1 MLSLSQQASQGSFM
15 PQRERDILSE
25 AIGTPEPHG
34 RTRGLGNLAPWGKYF
49 RGDPQEA
56 KREKKRAKAER
67 MKEEIMSSVRA
78 EFQAQMR
85 AMEARLSASHV
96 DEARGTLSPGARR
109 SSCASAPD
117 DPSCPLD
124 SLPGPARCT
133 LKVQFATTNFA
144 MDAAY
149 GEVWPSPPGKAFF
162 YIRSPCTSIFL
173 FID

>member
-1 MLSLSQQASQGSFM
+1 MYQRMVSLSQQASQGSFV
-15 PQRERDILSE
+15 PQREKDILSE

-34 RTRGLGNLAPWGKYF
+34 RTKGLGNLVPWGKYF

-67 MKEEIMSSVRA
+67 MKEEIISSVKA
-78 EFQAQMR
+78 EFDAQLR
-85 AMEARLSASHV
+85 AMEARLLASHV
-96 DEARGTLSPGARR
+96 DEARVIQSPGACR

-117 DPSCPLD
+117 EASCPLD

-144 MDAAY
+144 MDTAY

-162 YIRSPCTSIFL
+162 YIP
-173 FID
+173 